1 MSELSVGELKGLA
14 VNNNTITVPSGHTLY
29 APGSVI
35 QVVNVENVTRTSQG
49 VSGSTLL
56 DISGLEAT
64 ITPKRNTSKIIIQ
77 ARWFGEFSVVDMQY
91 NSVFGVS
98 RNGTQIG
105 RQPDPGA
112 TIISGITSP
121 AISYDQPD
129 GNSTPESMSF
139 FLSDSPNSTS
149 ALTYRITY
157 LSAIAGTIFTNR
169 TVGWANQASLY
180 ELGTSGL
187 MLMEVAQ

>member
-1 MSELSVGELKGLA
+1 MSELSVGELKGLT

-35 QVVNVENVTRTSQG
+35 QVINVDNVTRTSQG
-49 VSGSTLL
+49 FGVNTILN
-56 DISGLEAT
+56 ISGLVAT

-77 ARWFGEFSVVDMQY
+77 ARWFGEVTGQAILWDSI
-91 NSVFGVS
+91 FGVS
-98 RNGTQIG
+98 RNGVQIG

-112 TIISGITSP
+112 TVISGISIGTL
-121 AISYDQPD
+121 SYTADD
-129 GNSTPESMSF
+129 ANSTPEAMNF

-149 ALTYRITY
+149 ALTYRITF
-157 LSAIAGTIFTNR
+157 LSSAAGTLFTNR
-169 TVGWANQASLY
+169 TVGWANQATGF

>member
-1 MSELSVGELKGLA
+1 
-14 VNNNTITVPSGHTLY
+14 
-29 APGSVI
+29 
-35 QVVNVENVTRTSQG
+35 
-49 VSGSTLL
+49 
-56 DISGLEAT
+56 
-64 ITPKRNTSKIIIQ
+64 
-77 ARWFGEFSVVDMQY
+77 MQY

-157 LSAIAGTIFTNR
+157 LSGTAGTIFTNR
-169 TVGWANQASLY
+169 TVGWANQATSF

>member
-1 MSELSVGELKGLA
+1 MSELSVGELKGLT

-35 QVVNVENVTRTSQG
+35 QVINVDNVTRTSQG
-49 VSGSTLL
+49 FGVNTIL

-77 ARWFGEFSVVDMQY
+77 ARWFGEVTAQAVLWDSI
-91 NSVFGVS
+91 FGVS
-98 RNGTQIG
+98 RNGVQTG

-112 TIISGITSP
+112 TVISGISIGTL
-121 AISYDQPD
+121 SYTADD
-129 GNSTPESMSF
+129 AASTPEAMNF

-149 ALTYRITY
+149 ALTYRITF
-157 LSAIAGTIFTNR
+157 LSSAAGTLFTNR
-169 TVGWANQASLY
+169 TVGWANQATGH

>member
-1 MSELSVGELKGLA
+1 MSELSVGELKGLT

-35 QVVNVENVTRTSQG
+35 QVVNVDNVTRTSQG
-49 VSGSTLL
+49 FALNTIL
-56 DISGLEAT
+56 DISGLVAT

-77 ARWFGEFSVVDMQY
+77 ARWFGEVTAQAVLWDSI
-91 NSVFGVS
+91 FGVS
-98 RNGTQIG
+98 RNGVQIG

-112 TIISGITSP
+112 TIISGISIGTL
-121 AISYDQPD
+121 SYTADD
-129 GNSTPESMSF
+129 ASSTPEAMNF

-149 ALTYRITY
+149 ALTYRITF
-157 LSAIAGTIFTNR
+157 LASGPGTLFTNR
-169 TVGWANQASLY
+169 TVGWANQATGH